1 MLKNSEIKS
10 QFPKA
15 HQKLVSFIIERLQQ
29 AQKMVVPEGTDVD
42 LPEIPASFA
51 ERAMDGMLLGNHR
64 TLFDFFDNQQIFIE
78 IQVIDDE
85 NVISFSYMNKF
96 FGGGCILYKS
106 RIEAE
111 LEAFKSAFKL
121 LEEQS

>member
-51 ERAMDGMLLGNHR
+51 ERAMDGMLLGIHR
-64 TLFDFFDNQQIFIE
+64 TIFDVF
-78 IQVIDDE
+78 DDE
-85 NVISFSYMNKF
+85 DVTSFSYIINF
-96 FGGGCILYKS
+96 LEEDVLYKS
-106 RIEAE
+106 IIDTE